1 MFDSAQ
7 TAPRAAVSL
16 IACPQKPVGCGVS
29 GRVRCRT
36 DARGLP
42 GQSSMNHATN
52 DGSNQDAAGI
62 EIGALMTNQQDIDT
76 LRQRIA
82 TAEGDCDLWRKAGP
96 EEKFIEAYVIVKA
109 LELELD
115 EKLCQPN
122 R

>member
-1 MFDSAQ
+1 MTIQHD
-7 TAPRAAVSL
+7 
-16 IACPQKPVGCGVS
+16 
-29 GRVRCRT
+29 
-36 DARGLP
+36 
-42 GQSSMNHATN
+42 
-52 DGSNQDAAGI
+52 I
-62 EIGALMTNQQDIDT
+62 ES

-82 TAEGDCDLWRKAGP
+82 TAQGDCNLWRQVGP